1 MLERESIV
9 HDLKDEEKED
19 EEEISLRPLKFNDYL
34 GQTEAKKTLSIF
46 IKAALERSES
56 LDHVLLYGPPGLG
69 KTTLAHVIANE
80 LGANIRMTSGA
91 ALARVGDLA
100 SILSS
105 LQAGDV
111 LFIDEIHRMPK
122 TVEEILYS
130 AMEDFTISVVV
141 GRDAD
146 ARSIDVTLKPF
157 TLIGATTKP
166 GDLSEPLR
174 DRFGIVAKLNF
185 YSIQELSEIIQRTS
199 KVYHMPL
206 THDASNAIASRSRGT
221 PRIANRFYRRVRD
234 FASFQKK
241 STIDLPL
248 VLSTMDALGIDGL
261 GLDDSDRKILETM
274 IDRFSGK
281 PVGVNSIAAAVGE
294 DAQNILDVYEPY
306 LIQSGLIDRTA
317 RGRVPTKLAYQH
329 LGKQE

>member
-19 EEEISLRPLKFNDYL
+19 EEEISLRPLRLNDYL

-111 LFIDEIHRMPK
+111 LFLDEIHRMPK

-206 THDASNAIASRSRGT
+206 TQDASNAIASRSRGT

-294 DAQNILDVYEPY
+294 DAQNILDVNDPY

>member
-19 EEEISLRPLKFNDYL
+19 EEEISLRPLKLNDYL

-206 THDASNAIASRSRGT
+206 TQDASNAIASRSRGT

-274 IDRFSGK
+274 IDRFCGK

>member
-19 EEEISLRPLKFNDYL
+19 EEEISLRPLKLNDYL

-199 KVYHMPL
+199 KVYQMPL
-206 THDASNAIASRSRGT
+206 TQDASNAIASRSRGT

-241 STIDLPL
+241 SKIDLPL

>member
-19 EEEISLRPLKFNDYL
+19 EEEISLRPLKLNDYL

-206 THDASNAIASRSRGT
+206 TQDASKAIASRSRGT

>member
-19 EEEISLRPLKFNDYL
+19 EEEISLRPLKLNDYL

-206 THDASNAIASRSRGT
+206 TKDASNAIASRSRGT

-241 STIDLPL
+241 SKIDLPL

>member
-19 EEEISLRPLKFNDYL
+19 EEEISLRPLKLNDYL

-206 THDASNAIASRSRGT
+206 TQDASNAIASRSRGT

-234 FASFQKK
+234 FASSQKK
-241 STIDLPL
+241 SKIDLPL

>member
-19 EEEISLRPLKFNDYL
+19 EEEISLRPLKLNDYL

-105 LQAGDV
+105 LPAGDV

-206 THDASNAIASRSRGT
+206 TQDASNAIASRSRGT

>member
-19 EEEISLRPLKFNDYL
+19 EEEISLRPLKLNDYL

-206 THDASNAIASRSRGT
+206 TQDASNAIASRSRGT

-274 IDRFSGK
+274 IDRFCGK

-329 LGKQE
+329 IGKQE

>member
-19 EEEISLRPLKFNDYL
+19 EEEISLRPLKLNDYL

-80 LGANIRMTSGA
+80 LGVNIRMTSGA

-206 THDASNAIASRSRGT
+206 TQDASNAIASRSRGT

>member
-19 EEEISLRPLKFNDYL
+19 EEEISLRPLKLNDYL

-80 LGANIRMTSGA
+80 LGANFRMTSGA

-206 THDASNAIASRSRGT
+206 TQDASNAIASRSRGT

>member
-19 EEEISLRPLKFNDYL
+19 EEEISLRPLKLSDYL

-157 TLIGATTKP
+157 TLISATTKP

-206 THDASNAIASRSRGT
+206 TQDASNAIASRSRGT

>member
-19 EEEISLRPLKFNDYL
+19 EEEISLRPLKLNDYL

-56 LDHVLLYGPPGLG
+56 LDHVLLYGLPGLG

-199 KVYHMPL
+199 RVYHMPL
-206 THDASNAIASRSRGT
+206 TQDASNAIASRSRGT

>member
-1 MLERESIV
+1 MAERESIL
-9 HDLKDEEKED
+9 HDLEDQEKGEEV
-19 EEEISLRPLKFNDYL
+19 SLRPLSLKDYL
-34 GQTEAKKTLSIF
+34 GQEEAKKTLSVF
-46 IKAALERSES
+46 IEAAKERNES

-69 KTTLAHVIANE
+69 KTTMAHVIANE
-80 LGANIRMTSGA
+80 LECNIRLTSGA

-100 SILSS
+100 SILSG

-141 GRDAD
+141 GRDSD

-166 GDLSEPLR
+166 GDLAEPLR
-174 DRFGIVAKLNF
+174 DRFGIIVKLDY
-185 YSIQELSEIIQRTS
+185 YSLDELTQIILRTS
-199 KVYHMPL
+199 KVYKMPISL
-206 THDASNAIASRSRGT
+206 EASKAIALRSRGT

-234 FASFQKK
+234 FASFSKK
-241 STIDLPL
+241 DKIDLGI
-248 VLSTMDALGIDGL
+248 VLQTMDALGIDGL
-261 GLDDSDRKILETM
+261 GLDDSDRKILTTM
-274 IDRFSGK
+274 IDRFQGK
-281 PVGVNSIAAAVGE
+281 PVGVNAIAAAVGE
-294 DAQNILDVYEPY
+294 DSQNILDVYEPY
-306 LIQSGLIDRTA
+306 LIQSGLVDRTP
-317 RGRVPTKLAYQH
+317 RGRIPTKLAYQH

>member
-19 EEEISLRPLKFNDYL
+19 EEEISLRPLKLNDYL

-146 ARSIDVTLKPF
+146 VRSIDVTLKPF

-206 THDASNAIASRSRGT
+206 TQDASNAIASRSRGT

>member
-19 EEEISLRPLKFNDYL
+19 EEEISLRPLKLNDYL

-185 YSIQELSEIIQRTS
+185 YSIQELSEIIQSTS

-206 THDASNAIASRSRGT
+206 TQDASNAIASRSRGT

-241 STIDLPL
+241 SKIDLPL

>member
-19 EEEISLRPLKFNDYL
+19 EEEISLRPLKLNDYL

-69 KTTLAHVIANE
+69 KTTLAHVISNE

-206 THDASNAIASRSRGT
+206 TQDASNAIASRSRGT

>member
-19 EEEISLRPLKFNDYL
+19 EEEISLRPLKLNDYL

-199 KVYHMPL
+199 KVYRMPL
-206 THDASNAIASRSRGT
+206 TQDASNAIASRSRGT

>member
-19 EEEISLRPLKFNDYL
+19 EEEISLRPLKLNDYL

-206 THDASNAIASRSRGT
+206 TRDASNAIASRSRGT

>member
-19 EEEISLRPLKFNDYL
+19 EEEISLRPLKLNDYL

-206 THDASNAIASRSRGT
+206 TQDASYAIASRSRGT

>member
-19 EEEISLRPLKFNDYL
+19 EEEISLRPLKLNDYL

-199 KVYHMPL
+199 KVYHMAL
-206 THDASNAIASRSRGT
+206 TQDASNAIASRSRGT

-241 STIDLPL
+241 SKIDLPL

>member
-19 EEEISLRPLKFNDYL
+19 EEEISLRPLKLNDYL

>member
-19 EEEISLRPLKFNDYL
+19 EEEISLRPLKLNDYL

-199 KVYHMPL
+199 KVYHMSL
-206 THDASNAIASRSRGT
+206 TQDASNAIASRSRGT

-241 STIDLPL
+241 SKIDLPL

>member
-19 EEEISLRPLKFNDYL
+19 EEEISLRPLKLNDYL

-199 KVYHMPL
+199 KVYHMLL
-206 THDASNAIASRSRGT
+206 TQDASNAIASRSRGT

-241 STIDLPL
+241 SKIDLPL